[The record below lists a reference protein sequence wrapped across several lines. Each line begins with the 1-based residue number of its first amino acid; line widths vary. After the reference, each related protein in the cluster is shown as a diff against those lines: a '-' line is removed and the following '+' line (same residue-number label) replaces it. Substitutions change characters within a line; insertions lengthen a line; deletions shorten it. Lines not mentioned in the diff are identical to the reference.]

1 MITTNIQYQ
10 TLKEIVTANFQAAA
24 VFERYSLDFCCRG
37 GKTIE
42 QACAENGTDPL
53 QVLTELAGIAH
64 TEPGSDDHEPQWNP
78 EMLIDHILQH
88 HHAYVTKMVPVL
100 YAHTQKVAAVHGS
113 QHPETLVI
121 ARHFEQVAQ
130 ELLQHMGKEEKT
142 LFPYIRELH
151 AALQT
156 DHPAPV
162 ALFGSVRNPIRMMEA
177 EHQLAGDAMYSI
189 RSLSGNYAPP
199 ADACT
204 TYRITYQELQ
214 EFEQDLHRHVH
225 LENNILFPMAL
236 RLEQESLTN
245 SAPQETV

>member
-42 QACAENGTDPL
+42 QACAENGTDPF

-64 TEPGSDDHEPQWNP
+64 SDPGTNDQEPQWDP
-78 EMLIDHILQH
+78 VTLIDHILRH

-100 YAHTQKVAAVHGS
+100 YAHTQKVAAVHGLL
-113 QHPETLVI
+113 HPEVTEI
-121 ARHFEQVAQ
+121 ARLFEQIAQ
-130 ELLQHMGKEEKT
+130 ELLLHMGKEEKT
-142 LFPYIRELH
+142 LFPFIRELH
-151 AALQT
+151 AASQSSL
-156 DHPAPV
+156 PAPDSR
-162 ALFGSVRNPIRMMEA
+162 FGSVQNPIRMMEA
-177 EHQLAGDAMYSI
+177 EHQHAGDELYAI
-189 RSLSGNYAPP
+189 RSLSGNYTPP

-204 TYRITYQELQ
+204 TFRITYQELQ
-214 EFEQDLHRHVH
+214 EFERDLHRHVH

-236 RLEQESLTN
+236 RLEEELQLTSLTKE
-245 SAPQETV
+245 AV